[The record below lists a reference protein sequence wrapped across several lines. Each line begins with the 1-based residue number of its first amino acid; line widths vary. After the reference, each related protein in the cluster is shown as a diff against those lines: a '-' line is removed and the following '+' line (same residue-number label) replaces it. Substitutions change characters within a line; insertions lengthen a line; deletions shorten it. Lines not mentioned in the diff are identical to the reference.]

1 MKSTFFLSTVA
12 GSLCWASALAAQV
25 AVEQAPAPL
34 APPANGVAPAQVA
47 PVPATPVVPTPGGER
62 RAVRRE
68 ERRID
73 RNDPNGTLAPAIQ
86 GNGTV
91 RAVPN
96 NAIPNNNL
104 GAGAAVAG
112 GATVG
117 GGAAIPASPERWRYS
132 NQNGQWWYYTP
143 SNSWVIWNGNS
154 WDPYTEGGNMVAPA
168 APTAPAN
175 GAYTSNYRGPN
186 RAYSYGNQP
195 YRRGWFGRRYY
206 Y

>member
-1 MKSTFFLSTVA
+1 MKSTFFLSTIA
-12 GSLCWASALAAQV
+12 GSLCWTSALAAQV
-25 AVEQAPAPL
+25 AVEKAPDPV
-34 APPANGVAPAQVA
+34 APPANATAPAQVV

-73 RNDPNGTLAPAIQ
+73 RNDPNGTLAPAVQ

-96 NAIPNNNL
+96 NGTAM
-104 GAGAAVAG
+104 
-112 GATVG
+112 
-117 GGAAIPASPERWRYS
+117 PASPERWRYS

-154 WDPYTEGGNMVAPA
+154 WDPYVAGGNMVAPA
-168 APTAPAN
+168 IPTAPAN
-175 GAYTSNYRGPN
+175 GAYTSNYRGPA